1 MGSSYEISR
10 NRLRFSLTRASY
22 GVTSATKTE
31 PSGSSR
37 AQAGAN
43 NQGGVRINFDLSRA
57 EVANLLSGFLA
68 GTQNVAL
75 EVRLTEIGDLPAS
88 CRPLLRV
95 AQSAGRAWIV
105 WETEYGPMAAWGE
118 YHPEPSTRL
127 NAYLLFVEWWLMP
140 DVHHSLWCYCDP
152 KRPTEWTVGRARA

>member
-37 AQAGAN
+37 AQA
-43 NQGGVRINFDLSRA
+43 RA
-57 EVANLLSGFLA
+57 
-68 GTQNVAL
+68 
-75 EVRLTEIGDLPAS
+75 